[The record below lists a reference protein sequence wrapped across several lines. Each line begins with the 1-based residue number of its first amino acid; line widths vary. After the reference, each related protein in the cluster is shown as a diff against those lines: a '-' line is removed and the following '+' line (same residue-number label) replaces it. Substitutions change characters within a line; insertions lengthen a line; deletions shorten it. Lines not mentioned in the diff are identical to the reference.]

1 MGSYIQNTLE
11 IVSLIMIWLCVIIGV
26 CAVLASAQNKESYYP
41 YVPSYEPYPHL
52 SYQRQPYRNQ
62 PVYRPQLPVYYQ
74 PISSYPQQDYSFAVD
89 ELQMQPA
96 RSYYPTLS
104 YDKRNPLQSG
114 TIGGT
119 IGGNGNI
126 VGTIGGS
133 GNIGGTIGGSGNI
146 GGVIGG
152 NGNIG
157 GVIGGNGNISG
168 VIGRNGRSELII
180 DGAAGVFIDGA
191 AGVIS
196 AGPTGVISAGPAG
209 VINAGS
215 AGVFIDGPTGEFSAG
230 PTGVNI
236 V

>member
-26 CAVLASAQNKESYYP
+26 CAVLASAQNKDSYYL

-52 SYQRQPYRNQ
+52 SYQRQPYRIQ
-62 PVYRPQLPVYYQ
+62 PVYQPQLPVYYQ
-74 PISSYPQQDYSFAVD
+74 PVSSYPQQDYSFAVD

-96 RSYYPTLS
+96 QSYYPTLS

-126 VGTIGGS
+126 
-133 GNIGGTIGGSGNI
+133 
-146 GGVIGG
+146 GGVIRGD
-152 NGNIG
+152 
-157 GVIGGNGNISG
+157 GNISG

-215 AGVFIDGPTGEFSAG
+215 
-230 PTGVNI
+230 
-236 V
+236 

>member
-26 CAVLASAQNKESYYP
+26 CAVLASAENKESYYP

-74 PISSYPQQDYSFAVD
+74 PALSYPRHGHRYTVYEPQSPVYYQPISSYPQQDYSFAVD
-89 ELQMQPA
+89 ELQTQPA

-119 IGGNGNI
+119 IGGS
-126 VGTIGGS
+126 GT
-133 GNIGGTIGGSGNI
+133 IGGTIGGNGIIGGNI
-146 GGVIGG
+146 GGNGFIGGNIGGSGDIGGNIGGSGDIGGNIGG

-157 GVIGGNGNISG
+157 GVIRGNGNIGG
-168 VIGRNGRSELII
+168 VIRG
-180 DGAAGVFIDGA
+180 DG
-191 AGVIS
+191 
-196 AGPTGVISAGPAG
+196 
-209 VINAGS
+209 
-215 AGVFIDGPTGEFSAG
+215 
-230 PTGVNI
+230 NI
-236 V
+236 GG

>member
-26 CAVLASAQNKESYYP
+26 CAVLASAENKESYYP

-62 PVYRPQLPVYYQ
+62 PVYRPQLPVYYQPALSYPRHGHRYTVYEPQSPVYYQ

-119 IGGNGNI
+119 IGGSGTIGGTIGGSGTIGGNI
-126 VGTIGGS
+126 GGDGIIGGNIGGDGNIGGNIGGS
-133 GNIGGTIGGSGNI
+133 GNIGGNIGGDGNI
-146 GGVIGG
+146 GR
-152 NGNIG
+152 
-157 GVIGGNGNISG
+157 

-191 AGVIS
+191 AGV
-196 AGPTGVISAGPAG
+196 
-209 VINAGS
+209 
-215 AGVFIDGPTGEFSAG
+215 
-230 PTGVNI
+230 
-236 V
+236 

>member
-26 CAVLASAQNKESYYP
+26 CAVLASAQNKDSYYP

-62 PVYRPQLPVYYQ
+62 PVYRPQLPVYYQPALSYPRHGHRYTVHEPQSPVYYQ

-104 YDKRNPLQSG
+104 YDKRNPLQSS
-114 TIGGT
+114 T
-119 IGGNGNI
+119 
-126 VGTIGGS
+126 
-133 GNIGGTIGGSGNI
+133 I

-157 GVIGGNGNISG
+157 GVIGGNGNIVGTIGGNGNIVGTIGGDGNIGG
-168 VIGRNGRSELII
+168 VIGRNGRSELI
-180 DGAAGVFIDGA
+180 IDGA

-209 VINAGS
+209 VIN
-215 AGVFIDGPTGEFSAG
+215 DGPTGEFSAG

>member
-26 CAVLASAQNKESYYP
+26 CAVLASAQNKDSYYL

-104 YDKRNPLQSG
+104 YDKRNPLQSS
-114 TIGGT
+114 T
-119 IGGNGNI
+119 
-126 VGTIGGS
+126 
-133 GNIGGTIGGSGNI
+133 I

-157 GVIGGNGNISG
+157 GVIGGNGNIVGTIGGNGNIVGTIGGDGNIGG
-168 VIGRNGRSELII
+168 VIGRNGRSELI
-180 DGAAGVFIDGA
+180 IDGA

-209 VINAGS
+209 VIN
-215 AGVFIDGPTGEFSAG
+215 DGPTGEFSAG